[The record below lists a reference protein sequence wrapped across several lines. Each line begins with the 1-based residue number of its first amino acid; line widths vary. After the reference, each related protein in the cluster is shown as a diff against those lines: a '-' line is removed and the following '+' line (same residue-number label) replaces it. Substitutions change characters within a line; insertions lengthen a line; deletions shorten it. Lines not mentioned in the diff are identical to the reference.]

1 MKTDLKTA
9 GSAGGKKTLFTW
21 IKELRELNLL
31 LVIIVAGIILSF
43 TSPYFLTHM
52 NIKVILASIADQG
65 IVVIGMTL
73 ILIVGGIDLSV
84 GAVLCLSAA
93 ISSLLILAGVNPW
106 IALLIAVASASLIGL
121 IMGLL
126 VTKLDLSHFIVTLAF
141 MGITRGIVAII
152 TSGTPISLVAELDV
166 PRMAAFKFLGQGSI
180 GLLTM
185 PVVLFLILAVIGDF
199 LVRNSAAM
207 RIVFYTGSNEK
218 AATYSGI
225 NTKLVKIII
234 GMICSALAGL
244 AGVIYS
250 IKFSGVPMSAGEGFE
265 MTTISAAVIG
275 GASLTGGRG
284 SILGSVLGLMLMA
297 IVTDAMTLFT
307 VPPFYQNFIRFT
319 ILLLAVVIDHFQQ
332 KSAKAKI

>member
-1 MKTDLKTA
+1 MKTEIKAA
-9 GSAGGKKTLFTW
+9 GAVENKKSLLTW
-21 IKELRELNLL
+21 LKELREMNLL
-31 LVIIVAGIILSF
+31 LVILIAGVILSL
-43 TSPYFLTHM
+43 TSPYFMTAM

-106 IALLIAVASASLIGL
+106 VALLIAVAAASVIGL

-152 TSGTPISLVAELDV
+152 TSGTPISLVAELDA
-166 PRMAAFKFLGQGSI
+166 PGLAAFKFLGQGSI

-185 PVVLFLILAVIGDF
+185 PVVVFLILAVIADF

-207 RIVFYTGSNEK
+207 RVVFYTGSNEK

-225 NTKLVKIII
+225 DTKRVKIII

-307 VPPFYQNFIRFT
+307 APPFYQNFIRYT